1 MAIPLQSCKFPW
13 IGTLIS
19 SSMGGDLCANHWQQ
33 RQHPLLHYVRKEH
46 ALEKFLHRKMNSHNF
61 VKRYKP
67 YGPEKCL
74 LLFKLRTL
82 GASRAA

>member
-19 SSMGGDLCANHWQQ
+19 SNMGGDQCANHWQQ

-61 VKRYKP
+61 VKRSKP